1 MVMMVIVIYA
11 VSMPLFLLAI
21 VAVVEKSL
29 TDTFVDEV
37 RIRGRVFADHLETIE
52 FDKAFDEAIAILD
65 SAILGGGSN
74 YAAIEI
80 NGVIL
85 ESSILGERE
94 SGRFQE
100 DFSFAEHEDETYF
113 LSLPLFADAGQG
125 SLRLGFDEVPIY
137 EHLAQV
143 RSTVMYILVAYLI
156 AIIVLTM
163 LLSRRI
169 VKPIRRLKRASR
181 KVALGDY
188 ERKLDVD
195 SDIFEIQELTNDL
208 EKMRSNL
215 VGVNARLIEEI
226 REREFA
232 EAEQRVLETQLR
244 HAQRLESLGTL
255 AGGVAHEFNNVLQ
268 PMILYTDLAL
278 EDMPE
283 DSDTSTNLRRVMELA
298 SRAKE
303 LSHKILTFGRQDT
316 EKLLS
321 MTCLVPVVEEA
332 MSMIRALLPATVNLM
347 SDIDDEVGLVLCD
360 PAEIQQLLVNL
371 CNNAFQA
378 LGDVGNEIRIR
389 LGGEVV
395 SSELASKL
403 THLEAGEYVV
413 LEVSDTGKGMD
424 EKTVERVFEP
434 FFTTQDVGE
443 GTGLGMSVVHGIVM
457 RHNGEISVESGEGKG
472 TRVRVYLPI
481 ADESRI
487 ENE

>member
-1 MVMMVIVIYA
+1 MVLMVVLIYA
-11 VSMPLFLLAI
+11 ASMPLLLLAL

-37 RIRGRVFADHLETIE
+37 RIRGRVFADHLETIQ
-52 FDKAFDEAIAILD
+52 FDKSFDEAVAILD

-74 YAAIEI
+74 YATIEF
-80 NGVIL
+80 NGTVL
-85 ESSILGERE
+85 ESSIPGEG
-94 SGRFQE
+94 SRFQE
-100 DFSFAEHEDETYF
+100 DFSFAEHDDDTYF
-113 LSLPLFADAGQG
+113 LSLPLFAETGQG

-143 RSTVMYILVAYLI
+143 RSTVLYILVAYLI

-163 LLSRRI
+163 LLSQRI
-169 VKPIRRLKRASR
+169 VKPISRLKRESR

-195 SDIFEIQELTNDL
+195 SDMFEIQELTYDL

-215 VGVNARLIEEI
+215 VGVSARLKQEI
-226 REREFA
+226 RERELA
-232 EAEQRVLETQLR
+232 EAEQRVLESQLR

-283 DSDTSTNLRRVMELA
+283 DSDTSANLRRVMELA
-298 SRAKE
+298 SRAKG
-303 LSHKILTFGRQDT
+303 LSQKILTFGRQDM
-316 EKLLS
+316 EKMLCVS
-321 MTCLVPVVEEA
+321 SLVQVVEEA
-332 MSMIRALLPATVNLM
+332 TTMIRALLPATVNIV
-347 SDIDDEVGLVLCD
+347 SDIDAEVKQVLCD
-360 PAEIQQLLVNL
+360 PAELQQLLVNL

-378 LGDVGNEIRIR
+378 LGDGGDEIGIHLR
-389 LGGEVV
+389 GEVV
-395 SSELASKL
+395 AGALASRF

-434 FFTTQDVGE
+434 FFTTQDVGQ

-457 RHNGEISVESGEGKG
+457 RHNGEIIVESREGEG
-472 TRVRVYLPI
+472 TSIRVYFPV
-481 ADESRI
+481 ADESNI
-487 ENE
+487 ESE